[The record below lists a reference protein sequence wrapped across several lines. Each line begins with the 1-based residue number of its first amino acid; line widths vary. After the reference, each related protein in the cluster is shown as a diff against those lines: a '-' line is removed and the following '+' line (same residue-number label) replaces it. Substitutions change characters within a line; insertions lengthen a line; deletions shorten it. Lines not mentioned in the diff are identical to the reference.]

1 MAAMNIRSLRTSPGA
16 KGLVCSTVVLLAFGL
31 ASCTPKPAGPSP
43 AAEAFVDAFAKKDIA
58 RAAKATDEPEDAQI
72 TLART
77 WQDLQAESMTAT
89 TGSTRIDGDTAVVEY
104 TYEWHLPKNRV
115 WTYSGTLLMGRRNG
129 DWTVRWTSADIHP
142 KLSDTQTMSLRAT
155 PAPRAR
161 VNEHSGSDVLVPG
174 TVHRISID
182 ASKAGGNIVA
192 VANSLASALGR
203 FDSTITAQSIVESA
217 TAAKGDYR
225 VATLKQED
233 FDTVELML
241 STMPGVTSHDE
252 ADLVSTDRT
261 FAPDLISQVKK
272 TIIDDVDGKAGW
284 SVVTVNPD
292 GVDTGVLT
300 ETKPQ
305 PSASFTISLDRP
317 IQEAAQAAVNVSAD
331 QAMMVVI
338 QPSTGAILA
347 VAQNKAADRDGP
359 VATTGLYPPGS
370 TFKIITAAAAIDGG
384 LATPDS
390 SVPCPGRI
398 EIGDRSIPNYNE
410 FSLGTVPM
418 ATAFARSCNT
428 SFAKLASEMQPNALN
443 VAASEL
449 GIGPNYTVVGL
460 PTDSGSVPPATELV
474 QRTEDGFGQ
483 GKVVVSPFG
492 MALAAATVARGS
504 TPVPQLITGFD
515 TKIEGERPL
524 IKPPMVDGLRD
535 MMRLV
540 VTSGTATR
548 IADQGEIYGKTGE
561 AEVEGGSH
569 AWFVGY
575 RGDIAFA
582 TLVVRGGSSDNAV
595 AVTRDMFAA
604 LPDDY

>member
-1 MAAMNIRSLRTSPGA
+1 MCPMTIRRFRTS
-16 KGLVCSTVVLLAFGL
+16 LVARVVVTVAVSALAVGV

-43 AAEAFVDAFAKKDIA
+43 AADSFVDAFAERDV
-58 RAAKATDEPEDAQI
+58 AAAAGATDQPQKAFEVLTA
-72 TLART
+72 T
-77 WQDLQAESMTAT
+77 WNDLQAESMTAT
-89 TGSTRIDGDTAVVEY
+89 TGSARINGDTATVDY

-115 WTYSGTLLMGRRNG
+115 WTYSGQLQMGRRDG
-129 DWTVRWTSADIHP
+129 EWAVRWSSTDVHP
-142 KLSDTQTMSLRAT
+142 ELGDTQRMALRSTA
-155 PAPRAR
+155 APRAR

-174 TVHRISID
+174 VVHRIRLNAAKS
-182 ASKAGGNIVA
+182 GNVVA
-192 VANSLASALGR
+192 VANSLAAALGR

-217 TAAKGDYR
+217 TAVKGDYQ
-225 VATLKQED
+225 VATLKQDD
-233 FDTVELML
+233 FDQVSMVL
-241 STMPGVTSHDE
+241 STMPGVTTSDE
-252 ADLVSTDRT
+252 ADLVATERD

-284 SVVTVNPD
+284 SVVTINAN
-292 GVDTGVLT
+292 GVDTDVLT
-300 ETKPQ
+300 ETAPQ
-305 PSASFTISLDRP
+305 PVGSFSISLDRP
-317 IQEAAQAAVNVSAD
+317 IQRAAQEAVDRRVE
-331 QAMMVVI
+331 QTMMVVV
-338 QPSTGAILA
+338 QPSTGALLA

-370 TFKIITAAAAIDGG
+370 TFKIITAGAAIDGG
-384 LATPDS
+384 LATPDT

-398 EIGDRSIPNYNE
+398 VIGERSIPNYNE
-410 FSLGTVPM
+410 FALGSVPM

-428 SFAKLASEMQPNALN
+428 SFAKLASEMRPDALN
-443 VAASEL
+443 VAAAEL
-449 GIGPNYTVVGL
+449 GIGPTYDVEGL
-460 PTDSGSVPPATELV
+460 PTDSGSVPPADDLV

-504 TPVPQLITGFD
+504 TPVPQLISGFD
-515 TKIEGERPL
+515 TKVEGDRPV
-524 IKPPMVDGLRD
+524 ITPAMVDGLRG

-548 IADQGEIYGKTGE
+548 IADQGEVYGKTGE

-582 TLVVRGGSSDNAV
+582 TLVVKGGSSDNAV
-595 AVTRDMFAA
+595 AVTRDMFSA
-604 LPDDY
+604 LPEEY